1 MKNYDLLSIK
11 RTYGFL
17 GCKTKIGQVWFRTI
31 RPRWQPYGK
40 ILENRENTKPIWQGK
55 GKKDEMGTRW
65 YTLRALVIPTPHPP
79 RGGRSLRAL
88 LTPHEVVYPFGPY
101 ELPTRWQTP
110 SCPINSPRGGIS
122 LRALLTSHEVVKLHN
137 PN

>member
-1 MKNYDLLSIK
+1 MKNYDLLKIK

-65 YTLRALVIPTPHPP
+65 YIPSCPINSYPP
-79 RGGRSLRAL
+79 
-88 LTPHEVVYPFGPY
+88 P
-101 ELPTRWQTP
+101 PTRWQIP
-110 SCPINSPRGGIS
+110 SFPINSPRGGIS
-122 LRALLTSHEVVKLHN
+122 LRALLTPHEVADPFV
-137 PN
+137 PY